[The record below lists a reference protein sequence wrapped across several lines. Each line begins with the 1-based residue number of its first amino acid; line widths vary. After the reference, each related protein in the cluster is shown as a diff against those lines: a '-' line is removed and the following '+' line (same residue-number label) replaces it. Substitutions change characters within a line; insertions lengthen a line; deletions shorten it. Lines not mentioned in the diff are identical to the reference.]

1 MIPHSAS
8 KCAFTLIELLVV
20 VVIIAI
26 LAALLLPVLSQAK
39 VKAQQ
44 TSCLNN
50 LRQLQTGWMIY
61 VNDHDDTMPL
71 NDDFAS
77 GLSPDASTT
86 NSWVAGDTTASAD
99 LSYIK
104 QGTIFRNVGNPE
116 VYHCPTDKSL
126 VRNSTALRTRS
137 YSLDYYLHGLI
148 DPQYSPYLPDI
159 ASTVV
164 VKYSAISHPSLVF
177 AFLDEN
183 ENTIEDG
190 IYLLYRT
197 PDETWQNAPSDR
209 HSQGLNL
216 SFTDGHCEY
225 WKWGHPKQMQGK
237 GEGIVNDDDL
247 QDLRRLQA
255 ALPNAP

>member
-1 MIPHSAS
+1 MNG
-8 KCAFTLIELLVV
+8 KRNDGFTLIELLVV
-20 VVIIAI
+20 IAIIAI
-26 LAALLLPVLSQAK
+26 LAALLLPTLSHAK

-44 TSCLNN
+44 TACLNN
-50 LRQLQTGWMIY
+50 LRQLQTGWMMY
-61 VNDHDDTMPL
+61 VDDHDNIMPL

-77 GLSPDASTT
+77 SLSSNTSTT
-86 NSWVAGDTTASAD
+86 NAWVTGDATAAAD

-104 QGTIFRNVGNPE
+104 QGTIYSYVGSPG
-116 VYHCPTDKSL
+116 VYHCPTDRSL
-126 VRNSTALRTRS
+126 INSSPVPRTRS

-148 DPQYSPYLPDI
+148 DPQYGPYLPNF
-159 ASTVV
+159 AATAV
-164 VKYSAISHPSLVF
+164 VKYSGVSHPSLTF

-190 IYLLYRT
+190 VYLLYRN

-209 HSQGLNL
+209 HSRGMNL

-225 WKWGHPKQMQGK
+225 WKWRCPKQTQGR
-237 GEGIVNDDDL
+237 GEGIVSNDDL